1 MASVSHYHLA
11 VLCDSTH
18 SVLIFLQYKPH
29 RYNKSYMPKGF
40 STIADKWIGLCSYC
54 NKASH
59 ERALCSECAPLS
71 DIRSRRRQHA
81 ILHSAKLL
89 QTSQQTPMPG
99 RPLNKSILGL
109 YAHEPLPTLSK
120 LHWER
125 SGAYGPGAMSSRL
138 PS

>member
-71 DIRSRRRQHA
+71 DNSEADAVSTPSYIPLNCFRHPNKHPCLEDRS
-81 ILHSAKLL
+81 
-89 QTSQQTPMPG
+89 TSQSWVYMRTSRCQHYQSYIGSVRG
-99 RPLNKSILGL
+99 RTDPEL
-109 YAHEPLPTLSK
+109 
-120 LHWER
+120 
-125 SGAYGPGAMSSRL
+125 
-138 PS
+138 